1 MFTFRGRFCST
12 HMSVTN
18 NDGFDEVW
26 RDHGPTIWRAVY
38 VYAGGRRDIADD
50 AVAEAFARAMER
62 PTPITN
68 PVSYV
73 YRLAF
78 QAAAMELRR
87 MKDLRE
93 PPDSAAPQADGY
105 GRDVLNALRRL
116 SPGQR
121 AAIYLHYRVD
131 LPVAEVASAMGTS
144 AAVVKVH
151 LMRGRRKLASVLTED
166 AADD

>member
-1 MFTFRGRFCST
+1 
-12 HMSVTN
+12 MSVTT

-26 RDHGPTIWRAVY
+26 REHGPTIWRAVY

-50 AVAEAFARAMER
+50 AVAEAFARAMEQ
-62 PTPITN
+62 PNLIKN
-68 PVSYV
+68 PVAYL

-78 QAAAMELRR
+78 QAAAMERKR
-87 MKDLRE
+87 MTDLRE
-93 PPDSAAPQADGY
+93 PPELAGPESDGY
-105 GRDVLNALRRL
+105 GADILDALRRL

-131 LPVAEVASAMGTS
+131 LPVADVAAAMGTS

-151 LMRGRRKLASVLTED
+151 LMRGRRRLASFLSED
-166 AADD
+166 TADD

>member
-1 MFTFRGRFCST
+1 
-12 HMSVTN
+12 MSVNT

-26 RDHGPTIWRAVY
+26 REHGPTIWRAVY

-50 AVAEAFARAMER
+50 AVAEAFARAMEQ
-62 PTPITN
+62 PNPIKN
-68 PVSYV
+68 PVAYL

-78 QAAAMELRR
+78 QAAAMERKR
-87 MKDLRE
+87 MTDLRE
-93 PPDSAAPQADGY
+93 PPDVPGPPPDGY
-105 GRDVLNALRRL
+105 GEDILGALRRL

-131 LPVAEVASAMGTS
+131 LPVAEVAAAMGTS

-151 LMRGRRKLASVLTED
+151 LMRGRRKLATYLSEA

>member
-1 MFTFRGRFCST
+1 
-12 HMSVTN
+12 MSVTD

-26 RDHGPTIWRAVY
+26 RDHGPMIWRAVY

-68 PVSYV
+68 PVAYV
-73 YRLAF
+73 HRLAF
-78 QAAAMELRR
+78 QAAAMELRK

-93 PPDSAAPQADGY
+93 PPDSAAPQAAGY
-105 GRDVLNALRRL
+105 GQDILEALLRL

-131 LPVAEVASAMGTS
+131 LPVAEVAAAMGTS
-144 AAVVKVH
+144 AAAVKVQ
-151 LMRGRRKLASVLTED
+151 LMRGRRKLASILTEEV
-166 AADD
+166 ADD

>member
-1 MFTFRGRFCST
+1 
-12 HMSVTN
+12 MSVTN

-26 RDHGPTIWRAVY
+26 RDHGPAIWRAIY

-50 AVAEAFARAMER
+50 AVSEAFARAMER
-62 PTPITN
+62 LTPISN
-68 PVSYV
+68 PVAYL

-78 QAAAMELRR
+78 QAAAMEKRK

-93 PPDSAAPQADGY
+93 PPDRAAPQVDGY
-105 GRDVLNALRRL
+105 GLDILDALRRL

-131 LPVAEVASAMGTS
+131 LPVAEVAAAMGTS

-151 LMRGRRKLASVLTED
+151 LMRGRRKLASVLAED
-166 AADD
+166 LADD

>member
-1 MFTFRGRFCST
+1 
-12 HMSVTN
+12 MSVNT

-26 RDHGPTIWRAVY
+26 REHGPTIWRAVY

-50 AVAEAFARAMER
+50 AVAEAFARAMEQ
-62 PTPITN
+62 PNPIKS
-68 PVSYV
+68 PVAYL

-78 QAAAMELRR
+78 QAAAMERRR
-87 MKDLRE
+87 MTDLRE
-93 PPDSAAPQADGY
+93 PPDVAGLQPDGY
-105 GRDVLNALRRL
+105 GEDIMAALRRL

-131 LPVAEVASAMGTS
+131 LPVAEVAAAMGTS

-151 LMRGRRKLASVLTED
+151 LMRGRRKLATYLSEE